1 VIKTS
6 AGTAEA
12 IWQRAPIP
20 IAETEQNDERSD
32 FWARGRNLITKFFIL
47 RVGGLGSLWSHE
59 KEATHDNIKIPS
71 EDSFVNPGTALFLGY
86 GLAILLRASL

>member
-1 VIKTS
+1 MIKTS

-20 IAETEQNDERSD
+20 IAETKQNDETSD

-47 RVGGLGSLWSHE
+47 RIGGLGSLWSYEKKTTHE
-59 KEATHDNIKIPS
+59 AGRLPS
-71 EDSFVNPGTALFLGY
+71 EDSFVNPGAALFLGY